1 MSTLQGKVV
10 VITGASS
17 GFGKGAALKFAE
29 EGATVVLAA
38 RRGELL
44 EELARECERYGGRAL
59 AVPTDVSR
67 REEVE
72 RLAETAVKSCG
83 RIHVWVN
90 DAGVGALGPFDRIP
104 IEVHEQVIRT
114 DLLGTLYGSYCAYRR
129 FVGQGSG
136 VLINIASELGREA
149 APYYSSY
156 CAAKHGVVGLTG
168 ALRAEI
174 VEKKLKDIHALA
186 VLPGA
191 HDTPF
196 FDHAANYTG
205 QALAAPESLF
215 DPQNVVETIVRLAAE
230 PRDPRIVGRDGEV
243 TIPNLSLAD
252 KAPAQPPSKRP
263 GSSNDSPGAV
273 RAPVPQGTGVSAG
286 RRQ

>member
-1 MSTLQGKVV
+1 MSALQGKVV

-44 EELARECERYGGRAL
+44 EELGRECEANGGRAL
-59 AVPTDVSR
+59 AVPTDVSLR
-67 REEVE
+67 DEVE
-72 RLAETAVKSCG
+72 RLAEAAVKGCG
-83 RIHVWVN
+83 RIDVWVN

-104 IEVHEQVIRT
+104 LEVHEQVIRT
-114 DLLGTLYGSYCAYRR
+114 DLLGTLYGSYCAYRQ
-129 FVGQGSG
+129 FVAQGDG
-136 VLINIASELGREA
+136 VLINIASELGREP

-156 CAAKHGVVGLTG
+156 CAAKHGVVGLTA

-174 VEKKLKDIHALA
+174 AEKKLKDIHALA

-205 QALAAPESLF
+205 QALTAPEPLF
-215 DPQNVVETIVRLAAE
+215 DPQNVVETIVRLGAD
-230 PRDPRIVGRDGEV
+230 PRDPRIVGRHGEV

-273 RAPVPQGTGVSAG
+273 RSPVPQGTAVSAG
-286 RRQ
+286 RR